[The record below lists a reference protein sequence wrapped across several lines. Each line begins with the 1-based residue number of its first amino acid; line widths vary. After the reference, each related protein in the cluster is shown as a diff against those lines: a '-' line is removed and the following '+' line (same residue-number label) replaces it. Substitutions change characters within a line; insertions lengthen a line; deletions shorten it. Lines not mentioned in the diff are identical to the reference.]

1 MLNFQQSESTKMCS
15 SGIMCL
21 ESIEVFGISSLRMC
35 VCTSEV
41 RATEKMPK
49 ISAEGRKEEKK
60 TYKRDNIIYFII
72 LSFDFGIL

>member
-1 MLNFQQSESTKMCS
+1 M
-15 SGIMCL
+15 
-21 ESIEVFGISSLRMC
+21 
-35 VCTSEV
+35 

-49 ISAEGRKEEKK
+49 IPETGKKK